1 MSKTIYGLGRSRSN
15 KGKGEWTG
23 IHLNDYTMCI
33 HTLVGAGFPT
43 MQVLVVEVED
53 EQTSD
58 KADVGVSQQGR
69 ERSVDD

>member
-1 MSKTIYGLGRSRSN
+1 MSKKIYGLGRSRSN

-33 HTLVGAGFPT
+33 HTLVGGGFPT

-53 EQTSD
+53 EQD
-58 KADVGVSQQGR
+58 K
-69 ERSVDD
+69 

>member
-1 MSKTIYGLGRSRSN
+1 MKMSKTIYGLGRSRSN

-33 HTLVGAGFPT
+33 HTLVGGGFPT

-53 EQTSD
+53 EQD
-58 KADVGVSQQGR
+58 K
-69 ERSVDD
+69 

>member
-15 KGKGEWTG
+15 KGEWTG

-33 HTLVGAGFPT
+33 HTLCGGGWST

-53 EQTSD
+53 EQE
-58 KADVGVSQQGR
+58 K
-69 ERSVDD
+69 

>member
-15 KGKGEWTG
+15 KCKGEWTG

-53 EQTSD
+53 EQD
-58 KADVGVSQQGR
+58 EELHQLCIERQGQ
-69 ERSVDD
+69 D